1 MAARDIY
8 HDTVIA
14 ALVKEGWRITDD
26 PLSIKW
32 GQKDLYI
39 DLGAE
44 ELLAA
49 EKAGR
54 QIAIEVK
61 SFVGASEVDDLKNA
75 LGAHVLY
82 HDVLARVQ
90 PQRQLFLA
98 IREEVYYALF
108 EEPIGRILIENQRVQ
123 LLIFDPHAEVIIQWI
138 PPLTSSRS

>member
-8 HDTVIA
+8 HTTVIA
-14 ALVKEGWRITDD
+14 ALIKDGWRITDD

-44 ELLAA
+44 ALFAA

-54 QIAIEVK
+54 LIAVEIK

-82 HDVLARVQ
+82 HDILAKVQ

-123 LLIFDPHAEVIIQWI
+123 LLIFDPYQEVITRWI
-138 PPLTSSRS
+138 R